1 MRCLV
6 PLLSL
11 LIATGCAVKDKPPVD
26 TSAESPAP
34 VTHGPIPG
42 IDEPATDG
50 PIPGIDEP
58 MPIDPIDALLMPESG
73 DLPDP
78 NDPASMEPKFAPVM
92 ALTARYRIEPTA
104 GGKKLQSVMLV
115 GDDGRVYSRAYRP
128 IPSEYQFA
136 DKKVAVTGR
145 PYVNSPYVQSVWGLH
160 FEVQSIELAEGETAW
175 DPVPTTIPAPPL
187 ARTADA
193 AKAQDGWYATCVGS
207 ADGAT
212 FTFADGGTMPIA
224 KATANLPDLVGET
237 ITLLGSVSG
246 GALRPVAMCDG
257 VVPRCGIE
265 DVE

>member
-1 MRCLV
+1 MRSLA

-11 LIATGCAVKDKPPVD
+11 LLATGCAVKDKPPVD
-26 TSAESPAP
+26 TSPEPAEPP
-34 VTHGPIPG
+34 TEGPIPG
-42 IDEPATDG
+42 IDEPL
-50 PIPGIDEP
+50 PL
-58 MPIDPIDALLMPESG
+58 DPIDALLMPESG

-78 NDPASMEPKFAPVM
+78 NDPASMEPTFAPVM
-92 ALTARYRIEPTA
+92 TLMARYRIEPQA

-128 IPSEYQFA
+128 IPSEYQYA

-175 DPVPTTIPAPPL
+175 DPTPTQIPAPPL

-193 AKAQDGWYATCVGS
+193 AKAQDGWFATCVGS
-207 ADGAT
+207 ATADT
-212 FTFADGGTMPIA
+212 FTFVDGGALPVL
-224 KATANLPDLVGET
+224 KAMATLPDLVGED
-237 ITLLGSVSG
+237 ITMLARVSG
-246 GALRPVAMCDG
+246 GSLSPVALCEG
-257 VVPRCGIE
+257 VEPRCGIE